1 MYNYLPWPSNMRTT
15 DHVLAMRIEEGAA
28 GYGIYVMLLELL
40 RDSETR
46 SLVLNPRNL
55 AFAINEPDSAL
66 VERVI
71 RQYSLFDIG
80 EDNTFTS
87 PWLES
92 QMEEYDAKKRAA
104 SEAGKRGA
112 AKRYGQ
118 DVGQKPTTTSDPIG
132 TPCPPPLGSHG
143 NIINNILSDKIN
155 QSKSK
160 LLGLSYEGLTGEDL
174 FNIARKDSGPVST
187 ITRQWQ
193 QGKQRELDEQRGRDK
208 HNLDTIME
216 VCDYFNLG
224 DSCYSF
230 LLRYTDLGRVGTAH
244 MVDLVALYH
253 RSKTEKFK
261 PRFPA
266 EYVIVKLLQS

>member
-1 MYNYLPWPSNMRTT
+1 MRTA

-71 RQYSLFDIG
+71 REYSLFTIG

-87 PWLES
+87 PWLEQ
-92 QMEEYDAKKRAA
+92 QMQEYDEKKKAA
-104 SEAGKRGA
+104 SEAGRRGA

-118 DVGQKPTTTSDPIG
+118 VVGQKPATDSDPIG
-132 TPCPPPLGSHG
+132 TPCPPPLLPHS
-143 NIINNILSDKIN
+143 NITNNINKTDKTN
-155 QSKSK
+155 SKSK
-160 LLGLSYEGLTGEDL
+160 LLALTWGEMTGEDL
-174 FNIARKDSGPVST
+174 FNLARTDEGEVDEITARWARGIHKEFEQTRGFGKFNVEGLLEICEYFHLGTKMLTWLIKYSNYAQVG
-187 ITRQWQ
+187 TRQCTNIFTLYS
-193 QGKQRELDEQRGRDK
+193 RCRD
-208 HNLDTIME
+208 
-216 VCDYFNLG
+216 
-224 DSCYSF
+224 
-230 LLRYTDLGRVGTAH
+230 
-244 MVDLVALYH
+244 
-253 RSKTEKFK
+253 EKFT

-266 EYVIVKLLQS
+266 EYILVKLIQQ

>member
-1 MYNYLPWPSNMRTT
+1 MRTA

-40 RDSETR
+40 RDSESR

-71 RQYSLFDIG
+71 RQYALFDVRD
-80 EDNTFTS
+80 DNTFTS
-87 PWLES
+87 PWLEA
-92 QMEEYDAKKRAA
+92 QMEEYDAKKKAA
-104 SEAGKRGA
+104 SEAGRRGA

-118 DVGQKPTTTSDPIG
+118 DVGQKPTTNSDPIG
-132 TPCPPPLGSHG
+132 TPCPPPLGAHG
-143 NIINNILSDKIN
+143 NITNIIIPDKPN

-174 FNIARKDSGPVST
+174 FNIARKDNGPVSS

-193 QGKQRELDEQRGRDK
+193 QGKQKELDEQRGMFK
-208 HNLDTIME
+208 HNLDAILN

-230 LLRYTDLGRVGTAH
+230 LLRYTDLGKVGAAH
-244 MVDLVALYH
+244 MVNLMALFN
-253 RSKTEKFK
+253 RAKEEKFK